1 MGLWATTCN
10 PLFVDRRLPLV
21 GWNEQS
27 GDIVDSSASDG
38 VSGYCAGGL
47 LGESGVYSSIGRKLR
62 GRRCIDLADG
72 VKWSKSG
79 LTK

>member
-1 MGLWATTCN
+1 MGLWATTCS

-47 LGESGVYSSIGRKLR
+47 LGEQHRTEATWKALYRLGR
-62 GRRCIDLADG
+62 
-72 VKWSKSG
+72 WSKMVKKW
-79 LTK
+79 LDEVAK